1 METIRNEC
9 NRGTKHD
16 KLFADK
22 SWRDQ
27 TMIGRRMLRLDL
39 NEDMKLVDVSKA
51 VSFGSIY
58 FCYETEVVLG

>member
-9 NRGTKHD
+9 NRDTVHD
-16 KLFADK
+16 ELFADK

-39 NEDMKLVDVSKA
+39 GAD
-51 VSFGSIY
+51 
-58 FCYETEVVLG
+58 